1 MSRQVLEDSKETRV
15 YYQVNFE
22 DGGSLAPRI
31 FDTLKEAQDCIET
44 ADNLGS
50 KSEWIITGKEES
62 SYEYWREVYET
73 KAYLTQEVRTTYR
86 IS

>member
-44 ADNLGS
+44 
-50 KSEWIITGKEES
+50 
-62 SYEYWREVYET
+62 YEYWREVYET